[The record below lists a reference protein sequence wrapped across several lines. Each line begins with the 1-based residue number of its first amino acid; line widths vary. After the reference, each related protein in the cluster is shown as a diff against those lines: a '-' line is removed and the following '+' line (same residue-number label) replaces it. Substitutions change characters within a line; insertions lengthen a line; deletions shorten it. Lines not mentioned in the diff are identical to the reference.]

1 MQCPKGNAKNSG
13 HIRNNSLG
21 PQARRSL
28 PPHAPDIETYPFFHP
43 SVLSDLPEGYKGVTS
58 EEIEMIWGV
67 GIWNT
72 DDFTFLSL
80 LNLCLTTGIAPR
92 KIMALYR
99 WADKIITGVHKEQK
113 ETIVELK
120 ALWNTLK

>member
-1 MQCPKGNAKNSG
+1 
-13 HIRNNSLG
+13 
-21 PQARRSL
+21 
-28 PPHAPDIETYPFFHP
+28 
-43 SVLSDLPEGYKGVTS
+43 
-58 EEIEMIWGV
+58 MIWGV